1 MVRMPWPRR
10 PTPPAGPD
18 PGTVLRL
25 AVLLQ
30 AGVLPATAW
39 RHLAAVG
46 DAHAAA
52 VVARIEDG
60 QDIPA
65 AIAAAGHDWRD
76 VAAAWSIAQTVGAPL
91 ADSLRGIAAALQD
104 AAQTRDEVRVAL
116 AEPAGTARLMSW
128 LPLVAVGLGAALGFD
143 TLRTLVASPAGIVCA
158 LAGIGLIVAARRWSG
173 TLVRRADPDD
183 AVPGM
188 SADLMAI
195 ALSGGVSI
203 GRAER
208 IVAAAGAEAVD
219 VETAGILTLSR
230 SAGVPAAELLRA
242 GAVLARHRARTDGRM
257 RAARLSSRLLIPL
270 GVCTLPAFLL
280 LGVAPMLLSVLTS
293 TPLSL

>member
-1 MVRMPWPRR
+1 MPWPRR

-18 PGTVLRL
+18 PATVLRL

-30 AGVLPATAW
+30 AGVLPAAAW

-280 LGVAPMLLSVLTS
+280 LGVAPMPAQCAHLDAAVSVR
-293 TPLSL
+293 